1 MTKWLD
7 GPGGQVGDSAV
18 AEVGGRVGI
27 GTTNPGGQLHIY
39 GVQNTDVFA
48 GMGPDVVNGPG
59 FNYGYAGGSFGVG
72 AGFFNVRPAMGAT
85 GVNPSLRFMT
95 VDQQRMIIT
104 NAGNIGIGTSAPTQ
118 KLDVVGDIN
127 SATGY
132 DIGNQRVL
140 GIPGTNNLFAGVNA
154 GSSISSGYDNSF
166 VGASAG
172 GLNSSGAANS
182 FFGYAA
188 GYSNV
193 SSSSNSFFG
202 HGAGFHAI
210 GGLNSYFG
218 ESAGSGSLT
227 STGTENAA
235 FGFSAGA
242 QIAGN
247 SNAFFGARSGGSTT
261 TGGSNVFVGYA
272 SGQLNTT
279 GSNNVIIGVSAG
291 GSNTAENN
299 NTFIGSSANGGTA
312 ITNATALGANATV
325 GQSNSLVLGSINGLN
340 GASADTKVGIGT
352 RAPNAR
358 LHVAGGDAAITS
370 QGSGVILR
378 ATDGAN
384 CYRVTVNNV
393 GVLSTAVVT
402 CP

>member
-1 MTKWLD
+1 
-7 GPGGQVGDSAV
+7 
-18 AEVGGRVGI
+18 
-27 GTTNPGGQLHIY
+27 
-39 GVQNTDVFA
+39 
-48 GMGPDVVNGPG
+48 
-59 FNYGYAGGSFGVG
+59 
-72 AGFFNVRPAMGAT
+72 
-85 GVNPSLRFMT
+85 MT
-95 VDQQRMIIT
+95 VNMERMIVT
-104 NAGNIGIGTSAPTQ
+104 NAGNVGIGTSAPVQ
-118 KLDVVGDIN
+118 KLDVAGDVN

-132 DIGNQRVL
+132 DIGGQRVL
-140 GIPGTNNLFAGVNA
+140 SIPVTNNLFVGVGA
-154 GSSISSGYDNSF
+154 GSSIGGGYDNSF
-166 VGASAG
+166 VGTNAGAS
-172 GLNSSGAANS
+172 NSTGAANS
-182 FFGYAA
+182 FFGYRA
-188 GYSNV
+188 GFANV

-202 HGAGFHAI
+202 DSAGHYAI

-218 ESAGSGSLT
+218 ESAGFGSLT
-227 STGTENAA
+227 STGTQNAA
-235 FGFSAGA
+235 FGWSAGEK
-242 QIAGN
+242 IAGN